1 MVGHLE
7 MLIRTL
13 ISLLIIT
20 LSLVAFAQQTPTP
33 ATTSPAPAAPVA
45 QEFPVMLQQNVTAG
59 KTAVGT
65 KIKAK
70 LAVAT
75 LESGTV
81 IPRNAVFSGEVVES
95 VAKTSAGP
103 SRLAI
108 RMDSAEWKNG
118 TAPVKLYL
126 TSWYYP
132 SVAEPGQDLQYG
144 PTPSQKG
151 SWNGSGE
158 YPGPKVYRP
167 FPRSDSDSDSA
178 APDTPSSAPSSHR
191 VMMKNIEPERLGD
204 GTIGLVST
212 HSNIKVDRY
221 TTYVLASEN
230 LVTVKPVK

>member
-1 MVGHLE
+1 MVVSPLVV
-7 MLIRTL
+7 TL
-13 ISLLIIT
+13 
-20 LSLVAFAQQTPTP
+20 LSGVLGAQTPAP
-33 ATTSPAPAAPVA
+33 ATTSAAPAAPAA

-59 KTAVGT
+59 KTAAGT
-65 KIKAK
+65 KVKAK

-75 LESGTV
+75 LENGTV
-81 IPRNAVFSGEVVES
+81 IPRNAIFSGEVVES

-126 TSWYYP
+126 TSWFYP
-132 SVAEPGQDLQYG
+132 SVAEPGQELQYG
-144 PTPSQKG
+144 PPQSEKG

-167 FPRSDSDSDSA
+167 FPRSDSDSDSG
-178 APDTPSSAPSSHR
+178 APDTPSSISSSHR

-221 TTYVLASEN
+221 TWYVLATDN
-230 LVTVKPVK
+230 LVPVKPVK